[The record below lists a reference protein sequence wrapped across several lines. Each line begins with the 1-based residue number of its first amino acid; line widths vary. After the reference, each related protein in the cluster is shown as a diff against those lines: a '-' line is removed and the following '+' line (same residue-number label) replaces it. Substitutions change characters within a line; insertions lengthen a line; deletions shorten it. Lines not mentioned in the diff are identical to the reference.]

1 MKMKRTILE
10 RFNTVSIKTRLMA
23 ILGSAILCVYLILGL
38 SIADMSQLKDTFKA
52 VVERDAAIALDC
64 MSLRNKTNKVR
75 VELLT
80 MLLVED
86 SKARAS
92 LKSDI
97 KEDTAEIRQ
106 LYVQVKQCFANNKN
120 MLDKVQ
126 HIENV
131 TEAFFQTR
139 DNELI
144 PFILQGKKEE
154 ALKIALGIQRERF
167 VIMRDGTA
175 EIGKA
180 ASKQAKAGVD
190 QANARMDQM
199 LWIMVGMAAFVS
211 IALVFLLL
219 MTTSAIIRPISQAV
233 EIASRISQG
242 DLVDTAEITSNDEIG
257 KLLASMNSMIE
268 YLREMA
274 ALADSIASGDLSVR
288 VEVRNESDVFGKAF
302 KKMVESL
309 HAIIQ
314 ELSDSAQGLS
324 SSASEMAATSNQQ
337 SAMIAQQASSIQE
350 SLATLEEIRITVN
363 QASEK
368 AKSVVEISE
377 HSLDVSRKGQEALEQ
392 SLLAMVKIRDQVQ
405 EIARNIIELSRK
417 TVQIGEITT
426 SVEEIAEQS
435 NLLTVN
441 AAIEAIRAGEAGR
454 GFGVVAAE
462 VKNLAHQSKRA
473 TAQVRGILD
482 EIQRATSSTV
492 MVTEEGSKRVE
503 SGVNQVHEIGT
514 NFNRLYGVI
523 VESSNAAKQIA
534 SATYQ
539 QVAGIEQ
546 IAMGMRTISQAAND
560 SATGAKQQS
569 ITAQNLSGLAAS
581 INSIVQRYRLN

>member
-1 MKMKRTILE
+1 
-10 RFNTVSIKTRLMA
+10 
-23 ILGSAILCVYLILGL
+23 
-38 SIADMSQLKDTFKA
+38 
-52 VVERDAAIALDC
+52 
-64 MSLRNKTNKVR
+64 
-75 VELLT
+75 
-80 MLLVED
+80 
-86 SKARAS
+86 
-92 LKSDI
+92 
-97 KEDTAEIRQ
+97 
-106 LYVQVKQCFANNKN
+106 
-120 MLDKVQ
+120 
-126 HIENV
+126 
-131 TEAFFQTR
+131 
-139 DNELI
+139 
-144 PFILQGKKEE
+144 
-154 ALKIALGIQRERF
+154 
-167 VIMRDGTA
+167 
-175 EIGKA
+175 
-180 ASKQAKAGVD
+180 
-190 QANARMDQM
+190 
-199 LWIMVGMAAFVS
+199 
-211 IALVFLLL
+211 
-219 MTTSAIIRPISQAV
+219 
-233 EIASRISQG
+233 
-242 DLVDTAEITSNDEIG
+242 VDTAEITSNDEIG

>member
-1 MKMKRTILE
+1 MASVFNKIFKQGDGAQFSFSLPTSRLGVALQLIIPFVIISVLTTLCLGGVSCWKMSSELSRSLEEKARILTMNLSAVLGDPFSMGEYDHMQQILESAQKSDPDLNYAIVMSSDGRAVATTDPALKNARLTGTDFEKSALTATDFVRRGNPKDPNIFETVMPIRTAGGQAGILRLGISQQRAQNAINMSILFIACIGLAALAVGCVFYYFIINRTI
-10 RFNTVSIKTRLMA
+10 
-23 ILGSAILCVYLILGL
+23 
-38 SIADMSQLKDTFKA
+38 
-52 VVERDAAIALDC
+52 
-64 MSLRNKTNKVR
+64 
-75 VELLT
+75 
-80 MLLVED
+80 
-86 SKARAS
+86 
-92 LKSDI
+92 
-97 KEDTAEIRQ
+97 
-106 LYVQVKQCFANNKN
+106 
-120 MLDKVQ
+120 
-126 HIENV
+126 
-131 TEAFFQTR
+131 
-139 DNELI
+139 
-144 PFILQGKKEE
+144 
-154 ALKIALGIQRERF
+154 
-167 VIMRDGTA
+167 
-175 EIGKA
+175 IG
-180 ASKQAKAGVD
+180 
-190 QANARMDQM
+190 
-199 LWIMVGMAAFVS
+199 
-211 IALVFLLL
+211 
-219 MTTSAIIRPISQAV
+219 PIGQAV
-233 EIASRISQG
+233 EIASHISQG
-242 DLVDTAEITSNDEIG
+242 DLVEAPPVTRTDEIG
-257 KLLASMNSMIE
+257 KLLQSMNDMIE

-274 ALADSIASGDLSVR
+274 NTADSIASGDLSVR
-288 VEVRNESDVFGKAF
+288 VEARSENDVFGKAF

-314 ELSDSAQGLS
+314 ELAEGAQGLS
-324 SSASEMAATSNQQ
+324 AAASEMAATSNQQ
-337 SAMIAQQASSIQE
+337 SAMISEQASSIQQ
-350 SLATLEEIRITVN
+350 SLATLEEIRIIVN

-377 HSLDVSRKGQEALEQ
+377 HSLDVSKKGQEALEQ

-405 EIARNIIELSRK
+405 EIARNIVELSQK
-417 TVQIGEITT
+417 TIQIGEITT

-482 EIQRATSSTV
+482 EIQKATTSTV
-492 MVTEEGSKRVE
+492 LVTEEGSKRVE

-546 IAMGMRTISQAAND
+546 IAMGMRAISQAAND

-569 ITAQNLSGLAAS
+569 ATAQNLSALAGS

>member
-1 MKMKRTILE
+1 MDLKLPSADAMQETIIG
-10 RFNTVSIKTRLMA
+10 T
-23 ILGSAILCVYLILGL
+23 
-38 SIADMSQLKDTFKA
+38 
-52 VVERDAAIALDC
+52 
-64 MSLRNKTNKVR
+64 
-75 VELLT
+75 
-80 MLLVED
+80 
-86 SKARAS
+86 
-92 LKSDI
+92 
-97 KEDTAEIRQ
+97 TA
-106 LYVQVKQCFANNKN
+106 N
-120 MLDKVQ
+120 
-126 HIENV
+126 
-131 TEAFFQTR
+131 
-139 DNELI
+139 
-144 PFILQGKKEE
+144 
-154 ALKIALGIQRERF
+154 LKIAYKLILPFAVIAIAITFFMGFNSSGTLEKQLNKSLDDKSRISTNNLAAVLGDPFSMGEYDHMQQILDQAKKSDQDLAYAIVMSSDGRAVATTEADLKNQRLTRDDFEKNALNVTDFVKRQVPKKPGLFETVMPIKTAGGQAGILRLGISKDNVEKAINSS
-167 VIMRDGTA
+167 VGAIA
-175 EIGKA
+175 IIG
-180 ASKQAKAGVD
+180 G
-190 QANARMDQM
+190 
-199 LWIMVGMAAFVS
+199 
-211 IALVFLLL
+211 IALIGGGLIYI
-219 MTTSAIIRPISQAV
+219 AIIQIMIVSPIQTLATK
-233 EIASRISQG
+233 ASRISQG
-242 DLVDTAEITSNDEIG
+242 ELVEPERVRQHDELG
-257 KLLASMNSMIE
+257 QLQESMNELINYFRDMSTYAE
-268 YLREMA
+268 
-274 ALADSIASGDLSVR
+274 SIAAGDLSVR
-288 VEVRNESDVFGKAF
+288 VEARSEGDVFGKSF

-314 ELSDSAQGLS
+314 ELAEGAQGLS
-324 SSASEMAATSNQQ
+324 AAASEMATTSNQQ
-337 SAMIAQQASSIQE
+337 SAMISEQASSIQQ
-350 SLATLEEIRITVN
+350 SLATLEEIRIIVN

-377 HSLDVSRKGQEALEQ
+377 HSLDVSKKGQEALEQ

-405 EIARNIIELSRK
+405 EIARNIVELSQK
-417 TVQIGEITT
+417 TIQIGEITT

-482 EIQRATSSTV
+482 EIQRATTSTV

-546 IAMGMRTISQAAND
+546 IAMGMRAISQAAND

-569 ITAQNLSGLAAS
+569 ATAQNLSALAAS

>member
-1 MKMKRTILE
+1 MSSALNNLFRNRDGQQLPNFMPQQ
-10 RFNTVSIKTRLMA
+10 RLGVAMQ
-23 ILGSAILCVYLILGL
+23 LILPFIIISIISTAVLGASSCIKMSAELNRSLDEKSQILTKNL
-38 SIADMSQLKDTFKA
+38 SA
-52 VVERDAAIALDC
+52 VLGDPFSMGEYDHMQQILD
-64 MSLRNKTNKVR
+64 S
-75 VELLT
+75 
-80 MLLVED
+80 
-86 SKARAS
+86 AQ
-92 LKSDI
+92 KSDPDLSYAI
-97 KEDTAEIRQ
+97 VMSSDGRAVATTDAT
-106 LYVQVKQCFANNKN
+106 LKN
-120 MLDKVQ
+120 ARL
-126 HIENV
+126 
-131 TEAFFQTR
+131 TR
-139 DNELI
+139 NE
-144 PFILQGKKEE
+144 FERE
-154 ALKIALGIQRERF
+154 ALKVNDFTRRLGEQPSMFETVMPIKTAGGQAGILRLGISTLRVDLAIRQAILF
-167 VIMRDGTA
+167 IVG
-175 EIGKA
+175 IG
-180 ASKQAKAGVD
+180 
-190 QANARMDQM
+190 
-199 LWIMVGMAAFVS
+199 LT
-211 IALVFLLL
+211 ALVVGSIIYGFLIGR
-219 MTTSAIIRPISQAV
+219 TIIRPIAHAV

-242 DLVDTAEITSNDEIG
+242 DLVETTEVRRQDEIG
-257 KLLASMNSMIE
+257 RLLESMNDMIE
-268 YLREMA
+268 YLREMSGV
-274 ALADSIASGDLSVR
+274 ADSIASGDLSVR
-288 VEVRNESDVFGKAF
+288 VETRSEGDVFGKAF

-314 ELSDSAQGLS
+314 ELAEGAQGLS
-324 SSASEMAATSNQQ
+324 AAASEMAATSNQQ
-337 SAMIAQQASSIQE
+337 SAMISEQASSIQQ
-350 SLATLEEIRITVN
+350 SLATLEEIRIIVN

-377 HSLDVSRKGQEALEQ
+377 HSLDVSKKGQEALEQ

-405 EIARNIIELSRK
+405 EIARNIVELSQK
-417 TVQIGEITT
+417 TIQIGEITT

-473 TAQVRGILD
+473 TAQVRSILD
-482 EIQRATSSTV
+482 EIQKATTSTV

-546 IAMGMRTISQAAND
+546 IAMGMRAISQAAND

-569 ITAQNLSGLAAS
+569 MTAQNLSALAAS

>member
-1 MKMKRTILE
+1 MSSVINKLFRGPDGMRL
-10 RFNTVSIKTRLMA
+10 NLSMPTRR
-23 ILGSAILCVYLILGL
+23 LGVAMQLI
-38 SIADMSQLKDTFKA
+38 
-52 VVERDAAIALDC
+52 
-64 MSLRNKTNKVR
+64 
-75 VELLT
+75 
-80 MLLVED
+80 
-86 SKARAS
+86 
-92 LKSDI
+92 
-97 KEDTAEIRQ
+97 
-106 LYVQVKQCFANNKN
+106 
-120 MLDKVQ
+120 
-126 HIENV
+126 
-131 TEAFFQTR
+131 
-139 DNELI
+139 I
-144 PFILQGKKEE
+144 PFIVISILTTM
-154 ALKIALGIQRERF
+154 ALGVTSCMKMSGELNLSLEEKSQILTKNLAAVLGDPFSMGEYDHMQQILDSAQKSDPDLSYAI
-167 VIMRDGTA
+167 VMSSDGRA
-175 EIGKA
+175 VA
-180 ASKQAKAGVD
+180 
-190 QANARMDQM
+190 
-199 LWIMVGMAAFVS
+199 
-211 IALVFLLL
+211 
-219 MTTSAIIRPISQAV
+219 TTSQDLKNVRLTRDDFERSALQVSDFIRRPGKEQNIFETVMPIKTAGGQAGILRLGISTQRANKAIFDAVEFIIAIGLAAVVFGVLVYGWLIGQTIIRPIAQAV

-242 DLVDTAEITSNDEIG
+242 DLVDTADVSRQDEIG
-257 KLLASMNSMIE
+257 RLLESMNDMII

-274 ALADSIASGDLSVR
+274 DVADAIASGDLSVR
-288 VEVRNESDVFGKAF
+288 VEARSEGDVFGKAL

-309 HAIIQ
+309 HSIVQ

-324 SSASEMAATSNQQ
+324 AAASEMAATSNQQ
-337 SAMIAQQASSIQE
+337 SAMISEQASSIQE
-350 SLATLEEIRITVN
+350 SLATLEEIRIIVN

-377 HSLDVSRKGQEALEQ
+377 HSLDVSKKGQEALEQ

-405 EIARNIIELSRK
+405 EIARNIVELSQK

-482 EIQRATSSTV
+482 EIQKATTSTV

-546 IAMGMRTISQAAND
+546 IAMGMRAISQAAND

-569 ITAQNLSGLAAS
+569 VTAQNLSGLAAS
-581 INSIVQRYRLN
+581 INSIVQRYRLS